1 VITRKRR
8 AFDAAEEE
16 GGAEGEDHVG
26 RLQRLLHRRHGL
38 LVVGRHPRLRRLHGP
53 VADAAAPPSHPRH
66 HARRRRKE
74 GTGAA
79 TPPQESRKGNDLRA
93 ALLRNGRRAQGE
105 RKWKEAPVLAFLGGN
120 LRPQRQTGARR
131 KDWRL
136 AVQAV
141 LWKTSYTLRWLV
153 NPAAALPPRARVL
166 AGAEEKGGGVEDKR
180 GERRRFRCFLPSFLV
195 GLFFARELTARSK
208 ATICFVWVSSEL
220 SVGPLACAGGGVHP
234 EFQTR

>member
-1 VITRKRR
+1 MDRSPTP
-8 AFDAAEEE
+8 
-16 GGAEGEDHVG
+16 
-26 RLQRLLHRRHGL
+26 
-38 LVVGRHPRLRRLHGP
+38 PRLPHIHGTTR
-53 VADAAAPPSHPRH
+53 AAAGK
-66 HARRRRKE
+66 KE
-74 GTGAA
+74 
-79 TPPQESRKGNDLRA
+79 R
-93 ALLRNGRRAQGE
+93 ALLRLRKNQEKETISAQRFCGTDGEHKGRGNGKKRRSSLSLEGICDRKDRRARGE
-105 RKWKEAPVLAFLGGN
+105 K
-120 LRPQRQTGARR
+120 T
-131 KDWRL
+131 WRL

-220 SVGPLACAGGGVHP
+220 SVGPLACAGGWCSSRISDSL
-234 EFQTR
+234 T